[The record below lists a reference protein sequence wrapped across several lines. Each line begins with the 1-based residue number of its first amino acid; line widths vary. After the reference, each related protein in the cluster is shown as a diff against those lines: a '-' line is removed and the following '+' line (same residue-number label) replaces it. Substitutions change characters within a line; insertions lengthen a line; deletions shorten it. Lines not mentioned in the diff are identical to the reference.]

1 MLFLPN
7 GRHMSLRA
15 TPHQLGGEG
24 GGKERFI
31 IDSERDCQVL

>member
-15 TPHQLGGEG
+15 TPHQFLG
-24 GGKERFI
+24 GGKEKFI

>member
-24 GGKERFI
+24 GKERFI

>member
-24 GGKERFI
+24 GEGEIYNR
-31 IDSERDCQVL
+31 